1 MASRLLLLRAY
12 LRSAVNQ
19 AAKCGKT
26 PTQLLEDVQLGKFN
40 VEATDGR
47 TILST
52 TEAGGTVTFA
62 FPGELTPGDVLEYT
76 EEALEWLSEQT
87 NPDAPVL
94 DWKRPA
100 RRLRMTFDMGAIS

>member
-1 MASRLLLLRAY
+1 MRAY
-12 LRSAVNQ
+12 IRSAVTQ

-26 PTQLLEDVQLGKFN
+26 PTQLLTDVQLGKFN
-40 VEATDGR
+40 SEATDGR

-52 TEAGGTVTFA
+52 TEAGGTITFA

-76 EEALEWLSEQT
+76 EEALEWLSEQVD
-87 NPDAPVL
+87 PDNPVL
-94 DWKRPA
+94 NWKRPA